1 MPYIEK
7 RNGKWRAKVSWN
19 DVDGKRHTKSK
30 QGFDTKRQAMQW
42 ASEMEVAKGKNQIS
56 HQDPTFAD
64 YFLDWA
70 NTYKIP
76 NTSANTQNRYRHVHG
91 RIVDYFGQVKLSKV
105 TRRQYQQFIN
115 EYGAD
120 HSKSTMQKVHGTI
133 RSCVSDAMSEGII
146 HHNFTDRINL
156 VWNDEN
162 TMQVEYLS
170 VAEIKMLISSL
181 LNGVKPNYTSRYMI
195 LCAIYTGLR
204 LGEILALE
212 WTDIDYVAHTI
223 SITKSYDYAAKRTK
237 EPKTASSKRT
247 VRVSAGFLDM
257 IAPLKINHKER
268 VFAPVDGSYI
278 SSSAVNKTLKKQLK
292 ACGLVKK
299 DFHFHSLRHSHVA
312 LLLYEGVPLY
322 AISKR
327 LGHADMAITAR
338 KYAYLI
344 DELRQKSDDRIEE
357 ILNELNAKKDT

>member
-1 MPYIEK
+1 MAYIEK

-19 DVDGKRHTKSK
+19 GVDGKRHTKSK
-30 QGFDTKRQAMQW
+30 QGFDTKRQAIQW
-42 ASEMEVAKGKNQIS
+42 ANQMEVAKDKNQIS
-56 HQDPTFAD
+56 SKDPTFAD
-64 YFLDWA
+64 FFLDWA
-70 NTYKIP
+70 KTYKIP
-76 NTSANTQNRYRHVHG
+76 KTSANTQNRYRHVHG
-91 RIVDYFGQVKLSKV
+91 RIVDYFGQAKLSKV

-115 EYGAD
+115 EYGAN

-133 RSCVSDAMSEGII
+133 RACVSDAMSEGIVR
-146 HHNFTDRINL
+146 HNFTDRINL
-156 VWNDEN
+156 VWNSEN

-170 VAEIKMLISSL
+170 VAEIQALIGSL
-181 LNGVKPNYTSRYMI
+181 LKGIKPNYISRYMI

-212 WTDIDYVAHTI
+212 WTDIDYAGNTI
-223 SITKSYDYAAKRTK
+223 SVTKSYDYAAKRTK

-247 VRVSAGFLDM
+247 VRVSAEFLAM
-257 IAPLKINHKER
+257 IEPLKANHQKR
-268 VFAPVDGSYI
+268 VFAPADGSYL
-278 SSSAVNKTLKKQLK
+278 SSSAVNKALRKQLK
-292 ACGLVKK
+292 ACGLVKQ

-327 LGHADMAITAR
+327 LGHADMSITAR

-344 DELRQKSDDRIEE
+344 DELRQKGDDRIEE
-357 ILNELNAKKDT
+357 ILNNLRTKKDV

>member
-1 MPYIEK
+1 MAVYDK
-7 RNGKWRAKVSWN
+7 RAKGWRARISWY
-19 DVDGKRHTKSK
+19 DSQGKRHYKSK
-30 QGFDTKRQAMQW
+30 QGFRSKRQAQAW
-42 ASEMEVAKGKNQIS
+42 ARQMEQAKDTNHIS
-56 HQDPTFAD
+56 SHDPAFAD

-70 NTYKIP
+70 NTYKVP
-76 NTSANTQNRYRHVHG
+76 NTSKNTQNRYRHVHG
-91 RIVDYFGQVKLSKV
+91 RIAAYFGQAKLSKI

-156 VWNDEN
+156 VWNDDN

-212 WTDIDYVAHTI
+212 WSDIDYVAHTI
-223 SITKSYDYAAKRTK
+223 SVTKSYDYAAKRTK

-247 VRVSAGFLDM
+247 VRVSAGFLAM
-257 IAPLKINHKER
+257 IEPLKVNQQKR
-268 VFAPVDGSYI
+268 VFAPADGSYV

-292 ACGLVKK
+292 ACGLAKK

-357 ILNELNAKKDT
+357 ILENLGK